1 MNIFFNT
8 VLLPSKLN
16 DMKKLIIYTAIILL
30 TACGGEDKKV
40 APPPAP
46 TVPLATSKNS
56 EAFNKS
62 FAEVLDAYY
71 HLKDNFITES
81 DSMINIY
88 AKKMMVY
95 TDNLKI
101 DELKGDAGVAENAKS
116 FAQSMSAE
124 LKGLFGEKEM
134 VKKRKSLNMLTD
146 QLYNLIRIVQYDREI
161 IYHQHCPMAFSEG
174 DANAYWLSKTSD
186 IKNPYLPKTMLI
198 CGDVADSLSYIK

>member
-1 MNIFFNT
+1 
-8 VLLPSKLN
+8 
-16 DMKKLIIYTAIILL
+16 MKRIIIYSAFLVL
-30 TACGGEDKKV
+30 VACGGEDKKV
-40 APPPAP
+40 PPPPPP
-46 TVPLATSKNS
+46 TEPLAVSKNS

-62 FAEVLDAYY
+62 FATMLDAYY
-71 HLKDNFITES
+71 HLKDNFIAES

-88 AKKMMVY
+88 AKRMMVY

-161 IYHQHCPMAFSEG
+161 IYHQHCPMAFTEG
-174 DANAYWLSKTSD
+174 DANAFWLSKTAD
-186 IKNPYLPKTMLI
+186 IKNPYLPKTMLT